1 MACTCICAMHTT
13 STYTPNAHMYM
24 CSYTRKPLGCTHH
37 CCTRFKS
44 GRRFL
49 TACSRTWM
57 ATLCCG
63 KKRCN
68 LLRCVYVCICVCWY
82 MDGDFVLWK
91 EAVQSVEVCLC
102 MHMCMLVYGRRLCAV
117 ERSCAICGGVF
128 MYAYICRLVY
138 AW

>member
-44 GRRFL
+44 GHLFL

-91 EAVQSVEVCLC
+91 EAVQTTEVCCVCLYVYVC
-102 MHMCMLVYGRRLCAV
+102 VCVCIYIYIYIYLYTHTHTHTRMHNKYM
-117 ERSCAICGGVF
+117 
-128 MYAYICRLVY
+128 
-138 AW
+138 